1 MSVIFKDDSIEFSH
15 SVTPDPEVKKFDLH
29 VHDPY
34 EIFCFVSGQASYL
47 VEGRKY
53 TLSPGTLMLMRSTE
67 AHTLVR
73 PQGVY
78 ERYVIHFHAD
88 AADIP
93 SVLLAPFDAREI
105 GERNRYRP
113 SEFSGLDTIDFFRRM
128 ERSCTEYPH
137 HSVVLSGLIS
147 LLCAIGEAFP
157 QKESRGTAAD
167 DAVGREMLRFVNAN
181 LTEDISLCDV
191 ASVVHLSNTQ
201 VNRVFKRLTGT
212 TVYDYVLSKRLT
224 MAEGL
229 IEGGEGAMEASR
241 RCGFKDYSSFYRL
254 YKKRKGEIGGHR
266 S

>member
-1 MSVIFKDDSIEFSH
+1 MPMIFEDDGIQFSH
-15 SVTPDPEVKKFDLH
+15 SVTPNPKGNKFDLH

-34 EIFCFVSGQASYL
+34 EILCFVSGQASYL

-53 TLSPGTLMLMRSTE
+53 TLTPGCLMLMRSTE

-78 ERYVIHFHAD
+78 ERYVIHFRAD
-88 AADIP
+88 AIDIP
-93 SVLLAPFDAREI
+93 PVLLAPFDAREL

-113 SEFSGLDTIDFFRRM
+113 SEFSGFDTIEFFARM
-128 ERSCTEYPH
+128 ERACTEYPH
-137 HSVVLSGLIS
+137 HSVALSGLIS

-167 DAVGREMLRFVNAN
+167 DAVGREILRYVNAN
-181 LTEDISLCDV
+181 LTENISLSDV
-191 ASVVHLSNTQ
+191 ASLVHLSTTQ
-201 VNRVFKRLTGT
+201 VNRIFKRLTGT

-229 IEGGEGAMEASR
+229 IESGEGAMEASR
-241 RCGFKDYSSFYRL
+241 RCGFQDYSSFYRL
-254 YKKRKGEIGGHR
+254 YKKRRIGNGGHR